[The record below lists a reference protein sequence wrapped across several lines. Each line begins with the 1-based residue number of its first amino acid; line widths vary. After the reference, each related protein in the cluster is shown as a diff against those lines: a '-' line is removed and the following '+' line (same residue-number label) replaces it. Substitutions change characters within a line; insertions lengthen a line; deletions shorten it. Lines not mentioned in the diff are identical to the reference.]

1 MITNLVGGFNPSVK
15 YESVGIIVP
24 NIWKNK
30 KCSKPPNSNGV
41 SMITNYCILLY
52 NLMLIVLLYDFYMT
66 NGYSIVIANG
76 FYMITMDYC

>member
-1 MITNLVGGFNPSVK
+1 
-15 YESVGIIVP
+15 
-24 NIWKNK
+24 
-30 KCSKPPNSNGV
+30 
-41 SMITNYCILLY
+41 MITNYYILLY